1 MPEHSRPK
9 GLVIYGIALL
19 ILIGSGTFFIW
30 RSLTGYPLIWEENI
44 GGGNDDDLAYLEQVE
59 QESSE
64 GLLRE
69 EDDTYRLEADIL
81 VADSLPIW
89 ERVKTHEVQK
99 GESLWTIAKYYNIDI
114 DTIIGA
120 NELKSHDKID
130 IGQKLTILPFKGL
143 THRVEKGESLWSIS
157 KRYSVSVEEIIKTNS
172 LATQNIKIG
181 EILVVPGA
189 ILTEAEKERRLL
201 LARGGLPLFIQ
212 PASGR
217 ISSRFGMRWG
227 KMHQG
232 VDFAM
237 PVGTQIRAAAAGK
250 VIKAG
255 TAGDYGQLVVIKHSE
270 GFETRYAHN
279 SKITVK
285 VGQYIKQGDI
295 IAYSGN
301 TGRSTGPHLHFEIR
315 VNGKPQDPLKWIN

>member
-1 MPEHSRPK
+1 
-9 GLVIYGIALL
+9 
-19 ILIGSGTFFIW
+19 
-30 RSLTGYPLIWEENI
+30 
-44 GGGNDDDLAYLEQVE
+44 
-59 QESSE
+59 
-64 GLLRE
+64 
-69 EDDTYRLEADIL
+69 
-81 VADSLPIW
+81 
-89 ERVKTHEVQK
+89 
-99 GESLWTIAKYYNIDI
+99 
-114 DTIIGA
+114 
-120 NELKSHDKID
+120 
-130 IGQKLTILPFKGL
+130 
-143 THRVEKGESLWSIS
+143 
-157 KRYSVSVEEIIKTNS
+157 
-172 LATQNIKIG
+172 
-181 EILVVPGA
+181 
-189 ILTEAEKERRLL
+189 
-201 LARGGLPLFIQ
+201 
-212 PASGR
+212 
-217 ISSRFGMRWG
+217 MRWG